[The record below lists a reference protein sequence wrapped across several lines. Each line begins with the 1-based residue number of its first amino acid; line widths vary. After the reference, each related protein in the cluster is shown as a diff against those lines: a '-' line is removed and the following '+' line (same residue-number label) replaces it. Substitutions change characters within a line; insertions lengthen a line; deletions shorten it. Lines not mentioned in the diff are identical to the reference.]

1 MFPFSSGESMDPVP
15 ISAFFEARLPQVA
28 TPAYRRGYER
38 IFGKKAQARRE
49 KEQRKRQQDKERQV
63 KKEKDAAAKQ
73 RKKQRKETEKK
84 RKEKVKALEKGRMG
98 RKAAAGARQAKA
110 REKRK
115 PPKPPGLHMIPA
127 QIAHCMMA
135 VHKKRGKSK
144 EAAWN
149 ICRWAMTKYGYLAG
163 PYRRN
168 TKLPK
173 AVKQTQKGVRR
184 SFQHGMEKG
193 PLGGGLPGTGI
204 SKYNRFIKMFRD
216 VENEFL
222 PKGART

>member
-1 MFPFSSGESMDPVP
+1 VRVPV
-15 ISAFFEARLPQVA
+15 SDLFEAGPPKVA
-28 TPAYRRGYER
+28 TPGYRRGYEK

-49 KEQRKRQQDKERQV
+49 KEQARKQREHDRKV
-63 KKEKDAAAKQ
+63 KKEKDGVAD
-73 RKKQRKETEKK
+73 RHKKQKRAAKK
-84 RKEKVKALEKGRMG
+84 RKDEK
-98 RKAAAGARQAKA
+98 AKA
-110 REKRK
+110 VEREDLTRKIRARERRLAAKEKAK
-115 PPKPPGLHMIPA
+115 PPKPPGLDTIPA

-135 VHKKRGKSK
+135 VHTKRGKSK

-163 PYRRN
+163 PYRKN

-173 AVKQTQKGVRR
+173 ATKQTQKGVRR
-184 SFQHGMEKG
+184 SFQHGMEKK

-204 SKYNRFIKMFRD
+204 SKYNRFIKMFKDTEPR
-216 VENEFL
+216 FL